1 MQICWISQADDYGE
15 QRHQVDEADISA
27 QVSAIVGRM
36 LGVAI
41 APDQPLME
49 AGLDSL
55 GAVELRTALCS
66 AFGLDLP
73 ATVVFDYPTI
83 ASLAT
88 CIASLMDVDPGYSQS
103 FKA

>member
-1 MQICWISQADDYGE
+1 MVNLQDEDSGE
-15 QRHQVDEADISA
+15 HQVDAAAISV
-27 QVSAIVGRM
+27 QVSAVVERM
-36 LGVAI
+36 LGMAI
-41 APDQPLME
+41 ARDQPLME

-83 ASLAT
+83 DSLAT
-88 CIASLMDVDPGYSQS
+88 CIASLMDVHPGYSRS